1 MYSVHDYGAMIADR
15 VRMEAYAEALRQ
27 AVKPGSVV
35 LDLGSG
41 AGIFALL
48 ACRLGARHVYAIEPS
63 DIIEV
68 GREIAAANSYS
79 GRITFVQQRSE
90 QVQPAGAG

>member
-68 GREIAAANSYS
+68 GREIAAANSCR
-79 GRITFVQQRSE
+79 GRITFLQQRSE
-90 QVQPAGAG
+90 QVSSAGAG